1 MNLSSA
7 RAQLLPWVV
16 VLGVIGGV
24 ALLVLRPAPYRVDV
38 GSPAPDFKAVNVAS
52 GKSVTLHTAYGGVV
66 TLVNI
71 WGTWCGPCRQEMPA
85 MDSLYRSLA
94 ARGFKI
100 AAVSVDERS
109 LDDVRKFVADHQITF
124 DVLNDP
130 TGKIKETY
138 QTTGVPESFLVDRT
152 GHIVRIAQL
161 AAPWN
166 SAENHR
172 IIEQLLAA
180 PAS

>member
-1 MNLSSA
+1 MNVRNRVAAVLIA
-7 RAQLLPWVV
+7 LAVV
-16 VLGVIGGV
+16 GGV
-24 ALLVLRPAPYRVDV
+24 ASLVIRPTPSRVDV
-38 GSPAPDFKAVNVAS
+38 GSLAPDFSAVNLAT
-52 GKSVTLHTAYGGVV
+52 GNTVTLRTEYRGTV

-85 MDSLYRSLA
+85 MDSLYRSLGP
-94 ARGFKI
+94 RGFRI
-100 AAVSVDERS
+100 AAVSIDEPS
-109 LDDVRKFVADHQITF
+109 LEAVRKFVAAHQITF
-124 DVLNDP
+124 DVLNDA
-130 TGKIKETY
+130 TGRIKEIY
-138 QTTGVPESFLVDRT
+138 QTTGAPESFLIDRS

-172 IIEQLLAA
+172 IIEHLLAA

>member
-1 MNLSSA
+1 
-7 RAQLLPWVV
+7 
-16 VLGVIGGV
+16 
-24 ALLVLRPAPYRVDV
+24 
-38 GSPAPDFKAVNVAS
+38 
-52 GKSVTLHTAYGGVV
+52 
-66 TLVNI
+66 
-71 WGTWCGPCRQEMPA
+71 

-94 ARGFKI
+94 SKGFKI

-109 LDDVRKFVADHQITF
+109 LDDVRKFVASHQIAF

-130 TGKIKETY
+130 TGTIKETY

-166 SAENHR
+166 SPENHR

>member
-1 MNLSSA
+1 MNTGRRVAAILIPLA
-7 RAQLLPWVV
+7 
-16 VLGVIGGV
+16 VLAGVV
-24 ALLVLRPAPYRVDV
+24 ALVIRPAPYRVDV
-38 GSPAPDFKAVNVAS
+38 GSPAPDFHATNVAT
-52 GKSVTLHTAYGGVV
+52 GKTITLHAAYDRTV

-85 MDSLYRSLA
+85 MDSLYRSMSA
-94 ARGFKI
+94 KGFKI

-109 LDDVRKFVADHQITF
+109 LDDVRKFVADHHIGF

-130 TGKIKETY
+130 TGTIKEIY
-138 QTTGVPESFLVDRT
+138 QTTGVPESFLIDRT

-172 IIEQLLAA
+172 IIEELLAA
-180 PAS
+180 AAN

>member
-1 MNLSSA
+1 MNVRNQVGTVLIAIAALGGAAWLLIRSA
-7 RAQLLPWVV
+7 P
-16 VLGVIGGV
+16 
-24 ALLVLRPAPYRVDV
+24 PRVEV
-38 GSPAPDFKAVNVAS
+38 GFPAPDFSAVNVAT
-52 GKSVTLHTAYGGVV
+52 GKTVTLHSTYDRTV

-71 WGTWCGPCRQEMPA
+71 WGTWCSPCRQEMPA

-94 ARGFKI
+94 ARGFRI
-100 AAVSVDERS
+100 AAVSIDEPS
-109 LDDVRKFVADHQITF
+109 LDEVRKFVIVHQIAF
-124 DVLNDP
+124 DVLNDA
-130 TGKIKETY
+130 TGKIKEIY
-138 QTTGVPESFLVDRT
+138 QTTGVPESFLIDRS

-172 IIEQLLAA
+172 IIEELLAA